1 MNYKNKYRN
10 KHYDR
15 VEIAIPK
22 GKKEIIKAMAASR
35 KLSISS
41 YILDLI
47 EKDQAS
53 FFDTM
58 EIAIKYRTRIDRIKG
73 TNTTGYDIYFK
84 DGHHKHLKNKKQ
96 TRDYIISYLR
106 DK

>member
-1 MNYKNKYRN
+1 
-10 KHYDR
+10 
-15 VEIAIPK
+15 
-22 GKKEIIKAMAASR
+22 MAASR
-35 KLSISS
+35 KHSISA

-47 EKDQAS
+47 EKDQTE
-53 FFDTM
+53 FFDSM
-58 EIAIKYRTRIDRIKG
+58 EIAVKYRNQIDRIKG
-73 TNTTGYDIYFK
+73 TNTTGYGIYFK

>member
-1 MNYKNKYRN
+1 MTYKNKYRDKN
-10 KHYDR
+10 YDR
-15 VEIAIPK
+15 VEITVPK
-22 GKKEIIKAMAASR
+22 GKKEMIKSMAASR
-35 KLSISS
+35 KLSISA

-47 EKDQAS
+47 EKDQKN
-53 FFDTM
+53 FFDSM
-58 EIAIKYRTRIDRIKG
+58 EIANKYRNQIDRIRG

-84 DGHHKHLKNKKQ
+84 DGHYKHLKNKKQ